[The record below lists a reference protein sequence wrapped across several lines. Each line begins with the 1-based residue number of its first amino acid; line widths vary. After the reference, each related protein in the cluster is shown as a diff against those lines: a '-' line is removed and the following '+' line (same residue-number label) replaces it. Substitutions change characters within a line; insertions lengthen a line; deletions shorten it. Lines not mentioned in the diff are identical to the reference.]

1 MLIRANV
8 FYVCSRIDSS
18 VHLQSNTSSASG
30 GKYDVLA
37 HTSNGPLD
45 LSVLDA
51 PVDHT
56 LALDAQT
63 SNVGARVSLHKT
75 FEGSFDLQSSR
86 WFRPTVEWDKDV
98 EDPAGKDRTR
108 SVEFHSIRGGSAQGN
123 AWWEKGNENKG
134 SAKVVTSNAPLRLQL

>member
-18 VHLQSNTSSASG
+18 VYLQSNTSSATG

-37 HTSNGPLD
+37 RTSNGPLD

-56 LALDAQT
+56 LTLDAQT

-86 WFRPTVEWDKDV
+86 WFRPTVEWDQDV

-134 SAKVVTSNAPLRLQL
+134 SAKVVTSNAPVRLQL